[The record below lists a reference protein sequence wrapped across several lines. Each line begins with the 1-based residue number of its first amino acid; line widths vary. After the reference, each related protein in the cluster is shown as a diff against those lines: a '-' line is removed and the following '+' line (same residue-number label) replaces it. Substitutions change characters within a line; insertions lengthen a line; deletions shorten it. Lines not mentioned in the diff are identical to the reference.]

1 MRCRERT
8 GGVHFNIGVRALRA
22 PDRVA
27 AALRRGRSTLSL
39 GARMSALLEVIAV
52 ASITGAGLITGLLF
66 AFSNFVMRALA
77 DLPSE
82 KGMFAMQRINET
94 IINPIFLVLFLG
106 TPVLCLLIAIDSA
119 LELNNPGRMWLF
131 SGALAYLI
139 GPFGITVLFNV
150 PLNNLLARA
159 DLSDAEEIWPQYQR
173 KWQRW
178 NHIRTY
184 VGVVSILLMAVG
196 LGSTIR

>member
-1 MRCRERT
+1 MT
-8 GGVHFNIGVRALRA
+8 FI
-22 PDRVA
+22 
-27 AALRRGRSTLSL
+27 
-39 GARMSALLEVIAV
+39 IV
-52 ASITGAGLITGLLF
+52 ASITGAGLVTGLLF

-94 IINPIFLVLFLG
+94 IINPIFMVLFLG
-106 TPVLCLLIAIDSA
+106 TPILCSVIAVISGLKINEPGNLFLLV
-119 LELNNPGRMWLF
+119 
-131 SGALAYLI
+131 GALAYII
-139 GPFGITVLFNV
+139 GPFGITMLFNV

-159 DLSDAEEIWPQYQR
+159 DVSNANDIWPMYQK

-184 VGVVSILLMAVG
+184 IGVVSVVFIAIG
-196 LGSTIR
+196 LGSIEP

>member
-1 MRCRERT
+1 MT
-8 GGVHFNIGVRALRA
+8 FI
-22 PDRVA
+22 
-27 AALRRGRSTLSL
+27 
-39 GARMSALLEVIAV
+39 IV
-52 ASITGAGLITGLLF
+52 ASITGAGLVTGLLF

-94 IINPIFLVLFLG
+94 IINPIFMVLFLG
-106 TPVLCLLIAIDSA
+106 TPILCSVIAVISGLKINEPGNLFLLV
-119 LELNNPGRMWLF
+119 
-131 SGALAYLI
+131 GALAYVI
-139 GPFGITVLFNV
+139 GPFGITMLFNV

-159 DLSDAEEIWPQYQR
+159 DVSDSNDIWPMYQK

-184 VGVVSILLMAVG
+184 IGVVSVVFIAIG
-196 LGSTIR
+196 LGSIEP